1 MIKPLAA
8 TAAALLAAAVL
19 VPAGTASATSAGN
32 CGTSASSVTAGGD
45 HNNIG
50 ILSTR
55 PPTATGQALGRGA
68 FAPGRVKVMASMS
81 VLIDQGP
88 DGSQYDVYGYVVIGD
103 ALYQAAYGAHGDG
116 IVDNPPASLRRIG
129 GGWGN
134 FTMVEE
140 AEYQGPT
147 EGGISRWNVYG
158 LRSDGV
164 LFRWSV
170 SSKGVWRSTGSAP
183 GFSSVKSMALVSKS
197 ATYDTFVAN
206 TRGGALYTIHLPTSS
221 PMKPVVK
228 QVRSRT
234 WQGFE
239 TLLTQK
245 CGVYG
250 TILLGIDKDTDA
262 AYLYAVGR
270 FTGTSTVIQSL
281 GKVPSTFADTVY
293 ARLKDPGAP
302 LTGE

>member
-1 MIKPLAA
+1 MIKPLAT
-8 TAAALLAAAVL
+8 TAAALLAAATL
-19 VPAGTASATSAGN
+19 APAGTASATSTDS
-32 CGTSASSVTAGGD
+32 CGLSASSVTARGD
-45 HNNIG
+45 HNNLG

-55 PPTATGQALGRGA
+55 PPTATGQVLGRAA
-68 FAPGRVKVMASMS
+68 FAPGQVKVMASMS
-81 VLIDQGP
+81 VLADQGP
-88 DGSQYDVYGYVVIGD
+88 DGSQYAVYGYVVIGD
-103 ALYQAAYGAHGDG
+103 ALYQAAYDAHGDG
-116 IVDNPPASLRRIG
+116 IIDNPPAVLRRIG

-134 FTMVEE
+134 FTTVEE

-147 EGGISRWNVYG
+147 EGGVSRWNVYG

-170 SSKGVWRSTGSAP
+170 SSKGVWRRTGSAP

-206 TRGGALYTIHLPTSS
+206 TRGGALYTIHIPTSS

-228 QVRSRT
+228 PVRTRT

-239 TLLTQK
+239 ALLAMK

-250 TILLGIDKDTDA
+250 TILLGIDKDTDS
-262 AYLYAVGR
+262 AYLYAVGH
-270 FTGTSTVIQSL
+270 FAGTSTVIQSL
-281 GKVPSTFADTVY
+281 GKVPATFGDNVY
-293 ARLKDPGAP
+293 ARLKDPGGP
-302 LTGE
+302 LNGE